1 MKGWII
7 LKKRSLVKV
16 LACVMAATFTLA
28 GCGSD
33 KGASFTDS
41 TSAVTTSAES
51 TAAADLSWD
60 KVKEK
65 GELVL
70 GLDESFP
77 PMGFRDD
84 NNNIV
89 GYDVDLAQEVANRLG
104 VKLKLQ
110 PINWDTKEQELNT
123 GNIDCIWNGFTI
135 TDERRK
141 NILFS
146 DPYMNNQQVLV
157 VLADSKYNTLADLKD
172 KSVALQAA
180 SSAAD
185 ALNSKAD
192 FKATLKE
199 VVELKDNNL
208 CLMDLKT
215 GNVDAVAMDE
225 IVARYYIS
233 MKSEKYKVLD
243 EGLSG
248 EEYGIGFR
256 KTDVQLM
263 TKVNN
268 TLKEMAKDGKIA
280 EISNKWFGKDISIIG
295 K

>member
-1 MKGWII
+1 M
-7 LKKRSLVKV
+7 KKRSLVKV
-16 LACVMAATFTLA
+16 MAFVMAAAFSFA
-28 GCGSD
+28 GCGVNS
-33 KGASFTDS
+33 GSTSPSSASTAAVS
-41 TSAVTTSAES
+41 TSAETSG
-51 TAAADLSWD
+51 AAADLSWD

-65 GELVL
+65 GEFVL

-77 PMGFRDD
+77 PMGFRDE

-89 GYDVDLAQEVANRLG
+89 GYDIDLAQEVANRLG

-123 GNIDCIWNGFTI
+123 GKIDCIWNGLTI
-135 TDERRK
+135 TEDRKK

-157 VLADSKYNTLADLKD
+157 VLDASKVNTLADLKG
-172 KSVALQAA
+172 KTVALQAA

-185 ALNSKAD
+185 ALNSKGD
-192 FKATLKE
+192 FKAGLKE

-208 CLMDLKT
+208 CLLDLKT
-215 GNVDAVAMDE
+215 GNVDAVVMDE
-225 IVARYYIS
+225 IVSRYYIQ
-233 MKSEKYKVLD
+233 MKSEKYRVLD
-243 EGLSG
+243 EGLTG

-256 KTDVQLM
+256 TSDVQLM
-263 TKVNN
+263 TKVND
-268 TLKEMAKDGKIA
+268 TLKEMAKDGKIS